1 MGTCCRTQELRLG
14 LCNNLEGWDGK
25 GGMREA
31 QDGGDLCIPMTHAD
45 VWQKQTRYC
54 KPTILQLKINK
65 LKQQT
70 NKNTTCEMVM
80 RTLEKKRNLRDL
92 ILEIRS
98 L

>member
-1 MGTCCRTQELRLG
+1 MCCWTQGLRLG

-25 GGMREA
+25 GGVREA

-65 LKQQT
+65 T
-70 NKNTTCEMVM
+70 ANKNTTCQMVM
-80 RTLEKKRNLRDL
+80 RIVEKKKEPKWSYFGNKVFADV
-92 ILEIRS
+92 IS
-98 L
+98 